1 MAAAAV
7 VAAAAAAAAAALA
20 VAVAEGSRR
29 RAEGWI
35 SWFCRLVLAQP
46 LVA

>member
-29 RAEGWI
+29 RAEGWL
-35 SWFCRLVLAQP
+35 SRLCRLVLAQP